1 MPALEI
7 AMDALAAAGARDPR
21 RFVDAGPR
29 RLLEHGLAV
38 GPASLAA

>member
-1 MPALEI
+1 MAI
-7 AMDALAAAGARDPR
+7 DALAAMGARDPR
-21 RFVDAGPR
+21 QFVDAGPR